1 MPSSSNYPH
10 ILSKV
15 LRGIWVI
22 TDAKFQAIESV
33 LASRLSGEFA
43 QDALIDGDSP
53 TAEPHTI
60 AHTLV
65 VPIYG
70 IIGKH
75 LSLMEMMSG
84 SCDLDSVNSALAV
97 AEADSNIEKV
107 ILDFRSPGGTVT
119 GVPETA
125 RRIANL
131 AESKHV
137 VSFTDSECCS
147 GALWLAS
154 QASEFYCTESAEVG
168 SVGVYLALLDKSRMY
183 ENEGVK
189 FNAISA
195 GKYKLSGASFRP
207 LSTDER
213 KMFQAQ
219 VDTIHEQF
227 KTAVR
232 TNRNVP
238 DESCEGQVFTG
249 ADAIIAGFVDS
260 LVDDIE
266 DLL

>member
-1 MPSSSNYPH
+1 MSANYPH
-10 ILSKV
+10 ILAKV

-22 TDAKFQAIESV
+22 TDAKFQAIESI
-33 LASRLSGEFA
+33 LASHLGEKA
-43 QDALIDGDSP
+43 TRSESLLESEEASP
-53 TAEPHTI
+53 SIVGSTFVLP
-60 AHTLV
+60 V
-65 VPIYG
+65 YG

-84 SCDLDSVNSALAV
+84 SCDLDQVNAALDVAANNSA
-97 AEADSNIEKV
+97 IKKV
-107 ILDFRSPGGTVT
+107 VLDFRSPGGTVT
-119 GVPETA
+119 GIPETA
-125 RRIANL
+125 RKIAAL
-131 AESKHV
+131 AETKKV

-154 QASEFYCTESAEVG
+154 QAGEFYCTESAEVG

-207 LSTDER
+207 LSSDER
-213 KMFQAQ
+213 RMFQAD
-219 VDTIHEQF
+219 VDKIHEQF
-227 KTAVR
+227 KSAVR
-232 TNRNVP
+232 ANRSVP
-238 DESCEGQVFTG
+238 DESLEGQIFTG
-249 ADAIIAGFVDS
+249 PDAVTAGLVDS